1 MPSLKAIRKRIG
13 TVKNT
18 QKITK
23 AMKMVAAAK
32 LRRAQRA
39 IVDARPYAMK
49 LRDVLSSLALRADL
63 ASHPLLARNEK
74 PRCAIL
80 VVMCSDR
87 GLCGAFNSALLRA
100 AERFIREN
108 NDKYPEG
115 VKVAV
120 CGKKGRDYFR
130 RRSHPIF
137 FEKIDVIGKASIE
150 TARSLSD
157 PLVHEFVD
165 FGNGLE
171 EIFVLYN
178 SFKSAISQTPTL
190 AKLLPIEPTPQEANS
205 TAVDFIYEPS
215 QEQLLGHL
223 LPLYVEI
230 EIYRALLE
238 SAASEFGSRMSAMDS
253 ATRNSKELA
262 KSLTLQFNRAR
273 QAAIT
278 KELVEIVSGA
288 ETLKG

>member
-39 IVDARPYAMK
+39 IVDARPYAIK
-49 LRDVLSSLALRADL
+49 LKDVLSSLALRADL

-87 GLCGAFNSALLRA
+87 GLCGAFNSSLLRA

-108 NDKYPEG
+108 QDKYPEG

-120 CGKKGRDYFR
+120 CGKKGRDYFKR
-130 RRSHPIF
+130 RTYPIF
-137 FEKIDVIGKASIE
+137 FEKIDIIGKASVE
-150 TARSLSD
+150 TARTISE
-157 PLVHEFVD
+157 PLVAEFIN

-190 AKLLPIEPTPQEANS
+190 AKLLPIEPAEQKTTSN
-205 TAVDFIYEPS
+205 AVDFIYEPTK
-215 QEQLLGHL
+215 EELLGHL
-223 LPLYVEI
+223 LTLYTEV

-238 SAASEFGSRMSAMDS
+238 SAASEFGARMSAMDS
-253 ATRNSKELA
+253 AARNSKELA
-262 KSLTLQFNRAR
+262 KSLTLEFNRAR

>member
-23 AMKMVAAAK
+23 AMKMVAASR

-49 LRDVLSSLALRADL
+49 LHDVLSSLALRADL

-87 GLCGAFNSALLRA
+87 GLCGAFNSGLLRA
-100 AERFIREN
+100 AERFLREN
-108 NDKYPEG
+108 QDKYPEG

-120 CGKKGRDYFR
+120 CGKKGRDYFKR
-130 RRSHPIF
+130 RRYPIF
-137 FEKIDVIGKASIE
+137 FEKVDVIGKASIE
-150 TARSLSD
+150 LARSIAE
-157 PLVHEFVD
+157 PLVAEFVD

-190 AKLLPIEPTPQEANS
+190 AKLLPIDPTPEETNT

-215 QEQLLGHL
+215 QEQLLSHL
-223 LPLYVEI
+223 LPLYVEV
-230 EIYRALLE
+230 EIFRALLE
-238 SAASEFGSRMSAMDS
+238 SAASELGSRMSAMDS